1 MSIFFVCTC
10 TWYVYPHFDRVIIL
24 DTSFV
29 LCVKSYSNL
38 FFFFFFF
45 YLVSVY
51 RSILGFVTR
60 LFSRVFSRLRQ
71 VVALRA
77 GMLRFYLKL
86 LSENR
91 NNSDVFHQ
99 QIAVNRII

>member
-1 MSIFFVCTC
+1 MSIFLFVHALGMFIRISIT
-10 TWYVYPHFDRVIIL
+10 IIL
-24 DTSFV
+24 DISFI

-38 FFFFFFF
+38 FFFFF

-86 LSENR
+86 LNENR
-91 NNSDVFHQ
+91 NNGDVFHQ
-99 QIAVNRII
+99 QIAANRII

>member
-1 MSIFFVCTC
+1 MFIRISIA
-10 TWYVYPHFDRVIIL
+10 IIL
-24 DTSFV
+24 DISFM

-38 FFFFFFF
+38 FFFFH
-45 YLVSVY
+45 LVSVY

-86 LSENR
+86 LNENR
-91 NNSDVFHQ
+91 NNGDVFHQ
-99 QIAVNRII
+99 QIAANRII